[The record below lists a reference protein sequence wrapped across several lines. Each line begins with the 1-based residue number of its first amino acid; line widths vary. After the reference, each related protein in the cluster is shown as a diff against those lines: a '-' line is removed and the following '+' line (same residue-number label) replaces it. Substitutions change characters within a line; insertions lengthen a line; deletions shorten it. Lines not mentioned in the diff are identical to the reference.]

1 MIRNGGPGPL
11 SFHYSGGSST
21 PQGLTLKNG
30 TMGTDLWNDRDSPRL
45 LLNFSMGCW
54 LLLILRATTL
64 ASKLHAIDKSNTLS
78 YTLLVKAEIA
88 GTLVEWDETK
98 NQRNIKKHGISFQ
111 TAALVFADEERI
123 EYFDKLHSQDEERYV
138 ILGCV
143 HGILYVV
150 YTMRDECARLISARM
165 ATPFERKI
173 YYGEE

>member
-1 MIRNGGPGPL
+1 L
-11 SFHYSGGSST
+11 
-21 PQGLTLKNG
+21 
-30 TMGTDLWNDRDSPRL
+30 
-45 LLNFSMGCW
+45 C
-54 LLLILRATTL
+54 
-64 ASKLHAIDKSNTLS
+64 
-78 YTLLVKAEIA
+78 YTFLVKAEIA

-143 HGILYVV
+143 QGILYVV

-165 ATPFERKI
+165 ATPFERRI